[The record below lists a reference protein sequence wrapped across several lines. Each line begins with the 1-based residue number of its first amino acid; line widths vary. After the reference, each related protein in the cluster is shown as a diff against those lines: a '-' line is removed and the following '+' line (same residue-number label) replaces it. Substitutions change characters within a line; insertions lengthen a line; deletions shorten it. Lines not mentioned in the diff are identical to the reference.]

1 MLKQQEIEKKVLAF
15 WKRRKIFDKLRCKN
29 RGKKKWSF
37 IDGPITA
44 NNPMG
49 VHHAWGRTY
58 KDLFQRFKAMQGF
71 DQRWQNGFDCQ
82 GLWVEVEVEK
92 DLGFNSKRD
101 IENFGLDR
109 FSKACRARVN
119 KFSAIQTQQSIK
131 LGQWMDWKN
140 SYYTF
145 TDTNI
150 EYIWHFLRKCYEKGW
165 LYKKTMVLP
174 WCYRCGTSLSQHE
187 LTGTDS
193 YKELTHPGVFIQC
206 KIKGKEKKE
215 NEYLLIWTTT
225 AWTLTSNVAAAVH
238 PTLTYVKVRQGP
250 NIYYLSKKAVT
261 CLGLKYSVLEELPGK
276 KLVGLE
282 YESPYANLSAQ
293 RGIKHRVVEW
303 KDVSEEE
310 GTGIVHIAPGCGAED
325 NELGKTKGLAE
336 IAPLDDAGNF
346 IDGFDWLT
354 GKNVKGID
362 TLIINDLKKRGFLY
376 KVEDY
381 KHRYPVCWRCGEEL
395 VFRLV
400 KEWFISCDKIR
411 SLMKKQAAKV
421 KWYPEHVGALMQDW
435 LTNMGDWCISRKRYW
450 GLPLMFF
457 ECSCGN
463 IEVIGSKKELKK
475 KAINPKEVDSL
486 PELHRPW
493 IDAIK
498 IKCSKCGKTVERIK
512 EVGDCW
518 LDAGIVPFSTLHYF
532 DNKAYW
538 KKWFPAE
545 LVIEMREQ
553 VRLWFY
559 TLLFMAV
566 TLENKA
572 PYKAVFAYEKV
583 NDEHGRPMHKS
594 LGNVIWFDDATERMG
609 ADVMRWIY
617 ARQNPLFNLNF
628 GYKGAEEIKRILN
641 LLLNISNYV
650 KKSVNTRPKKLAK
663 LEVEDKWLLSR
674 LNSLIDDVTRNL
686 ESLKPH
692 VANKL
697 LEDFFMNTLSREYIQ
712 YTRERIQADGKNKE
726 AAFYCL
732 YTTLLELLKMLAPFI
747 PFLTEYFYQDYF
759 KDKEKEESIHLC
771 GWPKSNK
778 RMINKKLEQ
787 EMEIAKQIITL
798 ILAKRREEGV
808 GIRWPLAS
816 AKITMPKKIAKLQEI
831 IKRQTNVK
839 KLEFKR
845 GKIDVKLDTK
855 LTPLLESEGYAR
867 ELARR
872 IQEERKKAVL
882 QKEDKIELAI
892 QADKRMIEM
901 LRRQEIMLRKRTNAL
916 KIDFASLDEKLKK
929 YKSCSVHSIKDKR
942 ITIKFSKI
950 T

>member
-15 WKRRKIFDKLRCKN
+15 WKRRKIFDKLKRKN

-109 FSKACRARVN
+109 FSKACRERVN
-119 KFSAIQTQQSIK
+119 KFSAIQTKQSIR

-145 TDTNI
+145 TDENI
-150 EYIWHFLRKCYEKGW
+150 EYIWYFLRKCYEKGW

-174 WCYRCGTSLSQHE
+174 WCCRCGTSLSQHE

-193 YKELTHPGVFIQC
+193 YRELTHPGVFIKC
-206 KIKGKEKKE
+206 KIKGKE

-225 AWTLTSNVAAAVH
+225 PWTLTSNVAAAVH
-238 PTLTYVKVRQGP
+238 PTLTYVKVRQGSD
-250 NIYYLSKKAVT
+250 IYYLSKGAVAY
-261 CLGLKYSVLEELPGK
+261 LGLKYSILREILGK

-293 RGIKHRVVEW
+293 HGVKHRVVEW

-325 NELGKTKGLAE
+325 NELGKAKGLAE

-346 IDGFDWLT
+346 ISGFGWLT

-362 TLIINDLKKRGFLY
+362 RLIINDLKKRGFLY

-400 KEWFISCDKIR
+400 REWFISCGKIR
-411 SLMKKQAAKV
+411 PLMKKQVSKV
-421 KWYPEHVGALMQDW
+421 KWYPKHVGALMQDW

-457 ECSCGN
+457 ECGCGN
-463 IEVIGSKKELKK
+463 VEVIGSKKELKK
-475 KAINPKEVDSL
+475 KAINPKEVDRL

-493 IDAIK
+493 IDAVK

-518 LDAGIVPFSTLHYF
+518 LDAGIVPFSTLRYF
-532 DNKAYW
+532 DNRPYW

-566 TLENKA
+566 TLENKT

-583 NDEHGRPMHKS
+583 NDEHGKPMHKS
-594 LGNVIWFDDATERMG
+594 LGNVIWFDDAAERMG

-617 ARQNPLFNLNF
+617 TRQNPLFNLNF
-628 GYKGAEEIKRILN
+628 GYKGAEETKRTLN
-641 LLLNISNYV
+641 LLSNISNYIKESV
-650 KKSVNTRPKKLAK
+650 KTRPKKLAK
-663 LEVEDKWLLSR
+663 LEIEDKWFLSR
-674 LNSLIDDVTRNL
+674 LNSLIDGVTRNL
-686 ESLKPH
+686 ESLKPQ

-697 LEDFFMNTLSREYIQ
+697 LEDFFINTLSREYIQ
-712 YTRERIQADGKNKE
+712 YIRDRIQARGRNKQ
-726 AAFYCL
+726 AALYCL
-732 YTTLLELLKMLAPFI
+732 YTASLGLLKMLAPFI
-747 PFLTEYFYQDYF
+747 PFLTEHIYQDYF
-759 KDKEKEESIHLC
+759 KNKEKKESVHLC
-771 GWPKSNK
+771 DWPKSNK
-778 RMINKKLEQ
+778 KLVNKKLEQ
-787 EMEIAKQIITL
+787 SMEVAKQVITL
-798 ILAKRREEGV
+798 ILAKRREAGI

-816 AKITMPKKIAKLQEI
+816 ATITMPGKITKLQEI
-831 IKRQTNVK
+831 VKRQTNIKELKFKQGK
-839 KLEFKR
+839 K
-845 GKIDVKLDTK
+845 IAIKLDTK
-855 LTPLLESEGYAR
+855 LTPALEAEGYAR
-867 ELARR
+867 ELVRR
-872 IQEERKKAVL
+872 IQEERKKAGL
-882 QKEDKIELAI
+882 RKEDKIELVI
-892 QADKRMIEM
+892 QANDETLNM
-901 LRRQEIMLRKRTNAL
+901 LQKQKQMLEERINAPKL
-916 KIDFASLDEKLKK
+916 IFATAREKLKK
-929 YKSCSVHSIKDKR
+929 YKSSSVQSIKDKR
-942 ITIKFSKI
+942 IIVKFSKKA
-950 T
+950 